1 MGGRDIDAED
11 GTDTGRGPEED
22 RSKSRHIEEADHGH
36 ELQPQLVC
44 NHGFQEQSL
53 VTAYP
58 ASRCSHAHRSVRRP
72 ARIALAPSSNVLA
85 SFGKP
90 LSIDEW

>member
-1 MGGRDIDAED
+1 MGGRDTDAED
-11 GTDTGRGPEED
+11 GTDTGQGPEED
-22 RSKSRHIEEADHGH
+22 RSKSRHIQEADHGH

-58 ASRCSHAHRSVRRP
+58 ASRCSHADRSVDHP

-85 SFGKP
+85 SLGKP
-90 LSIDEW
+90 PNTDEW